1 MQQKTTILKHTKSL
15 LLSTAFLFL
24 GFSALAQKVKIDGVA
39 VVIGKNIVLDSD
51 IEKFKQ
57 EIVQRSEGK
66 IDISDCEMLEELMQ
80 QKLLAHHAIIDSVVV
95 TDAEIS
101 ASVERKIEY
110 FKQQTR
116 GDIQKVVDLY
126 GFNDLE
132 DLKKEMTSVETETL
146 LIQREQQ
153 KITGDINV
161 TPEEVRIYYNS
172 LKDKGEL
179 PEFAAEVKLAQL
191 VIDIKPT
198 EKAKQKTIDKLNEL
212 KKEIEEGSSFR
223 LKAIINSEDP
233 SVTQNGGEF
242 AITKESGFVKEFKET
257 AFSLDIGQISEPFE
271 TIFGYHIVQLNGVK
285 GNTRVVSHILIS
297 PEIPESKILEA
308 KETMEEVLTEI
319 KSGKIT
325 FKEAVKKYSTDKFT
339 KNNEGL
345 FMNPKTGE
353 ATFDLTRMDP
363 ALYARVSDLDEGEM
377 TEPFFDEDRE
387 GKKYKFL
394 KIIEKTKTHTADLV
408 RDYEKIQN
416 LALRKKQEE
425 AIEKWSK
432 SKIGDTYVK
441 LSDEHQKCTFERNWK
456 KTIRK

>member
-325 FKEAVKKYSTDKFT
+325 FKEAVKK
-339 KNNEGL
+339 
-345 FMNPKTGE
+345 
-353 ATFDLTRMDP
+353 
-363 ALYARVSDLDEGEM
+363 
-377 TEPFFDEDRE
+377 
-387 GKKYKFL
+387 
-394 KIIEKTKTHTADLV
+394 
-408 RDYEKIQN
+408 
-416 LALRKKQEE
+416 
-425 AIEKWSK
+425 
-432 SKIGDTYVK
+432 
-441 LSDEHQKCTFERNWK
+441 
-456 KTIRK
+456 